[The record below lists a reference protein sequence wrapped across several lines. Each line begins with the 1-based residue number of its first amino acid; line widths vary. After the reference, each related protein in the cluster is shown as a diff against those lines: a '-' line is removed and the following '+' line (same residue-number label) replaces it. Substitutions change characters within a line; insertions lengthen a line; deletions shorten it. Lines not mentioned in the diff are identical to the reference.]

1 MKKQI
6 LIGALTA
13 QALLFSACS
22 DQHGVLT
29 VDGESTTR
37 EAFDA
42 YLAHKNVQASTPELK
57 QSQLKRFADRE
68 ALAKAIENSGRVDT
82 KALDAEVADYKRQI
96 IINRYFSEFVDQNVS
111 DQAVQNYYQ
120 QNQAKYASQ
129 QAKVSHMLFRV
140 NPEMSEAE
148 RLAKQTK
155 ARDAKVK
162 VMTGQ
167 PFTEVAQALSED
179 KLSAKKGGSLGWLKT
194 GSISPEF
201 SDLVFN
207 ELKKGEVSEP
217 ILTTFG
223 YHIVMLDEPP
233 KTVKQPL
240 ESVAGQIKYAL
251 KKEAKEAEEK
261 RLRDTVKVKINTAAL

>member
-6 LIGALTA
+6 FISALTA
-13 QALLFSACS
+13 SVLLLSACS
-22 DQHGVLT
+22 EKPGVLT
-29 VDGESTTR
+29 VEGETTTR

-42 YLAHKNVQASTPELK
+42 YLAHKNVQAKTAELR
-57 QSQLKRFADRE
+57 QAQLERFADRE
-68 ALAKAIENSGRVDT
+68 ALAAAILKSGRVDRE
-82 KALDAEVADYKRQI
+82 ALEAEVADYKRQVV
-96 IINRYFSEFVDQNVS
+96 INRYFSEFVDQNVS

-120 QNQAKYASQ
+120 QNQQKYASQ

-155 ARDAKVK
+155 AQDAKVK

-167 PFTEVAQALSED
+167 PFNEVAQALSED

-194 GSISPEF
+194 GSVSPEF
-201 SDLVFN
+201 SDLIFN
-207 ELKKGEVSEP
+207 KLKAGEVSEP

-223 YHIVMLDEPP
+223 YHVVKLDEAP

-240 ESVAGQIKYAL
+240 EAVAGQIKYAL

-261 RLRDTVKVKINTAAL
+261 RLKESVNVKMNSLAL